1 MDQEL
6 YALLKRMPK
15 AELHVHI
22 EGTLEPELLFEL
34 GRRNDVVLP
43 YATVEALRAA
53 YRFTSL
59 QSFLDPYSAGA
70 GVLQTAADFEAMAMA
85 YFRRAHADGVVHA
98 EVFFDPQTH
107 TGRGIAMA
115 TVFDGLLAAGERA
128 QAELGLSVGWIL
140 CALRHLS
147 EEAAFTSLE
156 AAMPWRGHLM
166 GVGLDSGERGNPPAK
181 FARWFAHAASLG
193 LHRVAHAGEEGPAEY
208 VRDALDLLKV
218 ERIDHGVRSIDDPA
232 LVERLVREQV
242 PLTVCPLSNVRL
254 CVYQTMQQHVLPEL
268 LARGAC
274 VTVNSDDP
282 AYFGGYLLDNYV
294 ALFEAHPLLGE
305 VEARQLAANSL
316 GASFAIRHDKQK
328 WLKQLE
334 LV

>member
-1 MDQEL
+1 MDE
-6 YALLKRMPK
+6 ALCDFLQRMPK

-34 GRRNDVVLP
+34 GRRNNITLP
-43 YATVEALRAA
+43 YATVDALRRA
-53 YRFTSL
+53 YEFESL
-59 QSFLDPYSAGA
+59 QSFLDLYYAGA
-70 GVLQTAADFEAMAMA
+70 GVLQTTADFEAMAFA
-85 YFRRAHADGVVHA
+85 YFERAQADGVVHT

-107 TGRGIAMA
+107 TDRGIAMA
-115 TVFDGLLAAGERA
+115 TVFDGLLAAGDRA
-128 QAELGLSVGWIL
+128 QRELGLSVGWIL

-147 EEAAFTSLE
+147 EEAAFETLE
-156 AAMPWRGHLM
+156 AAMPWRQHLL
-166 GVGLDSGERGNPPAK
+166 GVGLDSSERGNPPAK
-181 FARWFAHAASLG
+181 FARWFEHAGRLG
-193 LHRVAHAGEEGPAEY
+193 LHRVAHAGEEGPADY

-254 CVYQTMQQHVLPEL
+254 CVYERMAQHVLPEL
-268 LARGAC
+268 LALGAC

-282 AYFGGYLLDNYV
+282 AYFGGYLMDNYV
-294 ALFEAHPLLGE
+294 ALFDAHPQLGE
-305 VEARQLAANSL
+305 REARQLAVNSL
-316 GASFAIRHDKQK
+316 RASFASEADKQK

-334 LV
+334 LA